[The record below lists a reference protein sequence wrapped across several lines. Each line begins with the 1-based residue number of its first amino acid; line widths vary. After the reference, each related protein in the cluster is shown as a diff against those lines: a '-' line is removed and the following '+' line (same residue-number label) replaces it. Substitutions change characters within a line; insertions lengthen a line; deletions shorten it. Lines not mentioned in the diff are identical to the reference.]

1 MALVFVDTNV
11 FVRHLTQDHADF
23 SPKATSF
30 LQKIERGEV
39 QARTADTAI
48 FETVFLLE
56 KRYGQPKAKIRD
68 GVLSLIELPAMSLPN
83 KHRLRRVFEIYMDV
97 NLSFADAYHVALMEQ
112 VGIDEIATFD
122 RDFDRVPGIRR
133 VEPS

>member
-1 MALVFVDTNV
+1 MPPVFIDTNV

-23 SPKATSF
+23 SPKATAF
-30 LQKIERGEV
+30 LARIERGDI

-56 KRYGQPKAKIRD
+56 KRYGRARADIRD
-68 GVLSLIELPAMSLPN
+68 GVLALVGLPGLALPN
-83 KHRLRRVFEIYMDV
+83 KHRLRRVFELYIDV
-97 NLSFADAYHVALMEQ
+97 KLSFGDAFHVALMEQ
-112 VGIDEIATFD
+112 LGIEEIATFD

-133 VEPS
+133 VDPQ